1 MRIIVDLRTDQV
13 AALAELCASDRISR
27 AEAIRRAIDAMIDK
41 RRSTHTE
48 AILKRTFGAW
58 KHLGIDTDT
67 YLAEIRSE
75 WDREWDK

>member
-1 MRIIVDLRTDQV
+1 ME
-13 AALAELCASDRISR
+13 ALAELCASERISR
-27 AEAIRRAIDAMIDK
+27 AEAIRRAVAAMIEE
-41 RRSTHTE
+41 RRADRE
-48 AILKRTFGAW
+48 EGILQRTFGAW